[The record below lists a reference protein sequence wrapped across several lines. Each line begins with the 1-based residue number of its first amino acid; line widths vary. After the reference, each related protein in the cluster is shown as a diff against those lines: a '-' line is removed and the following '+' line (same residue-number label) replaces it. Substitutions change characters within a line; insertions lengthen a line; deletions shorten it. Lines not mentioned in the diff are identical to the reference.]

1 MALSTGPLGMNA
13 RNFLYIRRY
22 NSPSAKRIADDKLK
36 TKRLLISQKIPTT
49 KLIKAFNNRES
60 IRTFDWN
67 LPENG
72 FVVKPARG
80 YGGEGILVFT
90 SWRNQRGRTISGKRF
105 QVQQLESHLFD
116 IFEGV
121 YSLQGLPD
129 KAYIEERVLGHKFF
143 KKFVSIGLADIRIIL
158 FKSIPVMAM
167 LRLPTP
173 ESKFTA
179 NLHLGAIGV
188 GIDIRT
194 GITQH
199 AFLKG
204 KEITKIPGT
213 TYKIRG
219 IKIPQWDEI
228 LLMGAKT
235 QEIGKL
241 GYMGIDIVFDAK
253 AGPIVLEINAR
264 PGLEIQKANLSSLR
278 SRLEKIE
285 DVKPASLQ
293 RGVELAKSLFAAE
306 VVQNVNV
313 SPTTISVFE
322 PVTFNNNGIQKTY
335 NAKVDTG
342 AFRTAIDWSIAKD
355 LNLKPI
361 SQKILV
367 DSANARQL
375 RQAAKVTFT
384 LAGKKFN
391 TIATITDRS
400 HMNYPV
406 IIGRKDMTGF
416 VINPN
421 LVSTVKGESEDEL

>member
-22 NSPSAKRIADDKLK
+22 NSPPTKRIADDKLR
-36 TKRLLISQKIPTT
+36 TKRLLISNKIPTT
-49 KLIKAFNNRES
+49 KLIKAFNSRDS
-60 IRTFDWN
+60 IREFDWD
-67 LPENG
+67 LPANG

-80 YGGEGILVFT
+80 YGGEGIIVFT
-90 SWRNQRGRTISGKRF
+90 SWKNQRGRTISGKRF

-129 KAYIEERVLGHKFF
+129 KAYIEERVLAHKFF
-143 KKFVSIGLADIRIIL
+143 KKFASIGLADIRIIL

-219 IKIPQWDEI
+219 IKIPRWDEI

-235 QEIGKL
+235 QKIGKL

-253 AGPIVLEINAR
+253 KGPIVLEINAR

-285 DVKPASLQ
+285 DVKPASLEK
-293 RGVELAKSLFAAE
+293 GVELAKSLFASE

-322 PVTFNNNGIQKTY
+322 PVTFYSNGTQKTY

-342 AFRTAIDWSIAKD
+342 AFRTAIDWSVAKD

-384 LAGKKFN
+384 LAGKRFS

-416 VINPN
+416 VINPS
-421 LVSTVKGESEDEL
+421 LVSGIKGESEDEL

>member
-13 RNFLYIRRY
+13 RNFLYIRKY

-49 KLIKAFNNRES
+49 KLIKAFNSRES

-90 SWRNQRGRTISGKRF
+90 SWKNQRGRTISGKRF

>member
-49 KLIKAFNNRES
+49 KLIKAFNSRES

-90 SWRNQRGRTISGKRF
+90 SWKNQRGRTISGKRF

>member
-13 RNFLYIRRY
+13 RNFLYIRKY
-22 NSPSAKRIADDKLK
+22 NSPPAKKIADDKLR
-36 TKRLLISQKIPTT
+36 TKRLLISQKIPTA
-49 KLIKAFNNRES
+49 KLIKAFNSRES
-60 IRTFDWN
+60 IRAYDWN
-67 LPENG
+67 LPQNG

-90 SWRNQRGRTISGKRF
+90 SWKNQRGRTISGKRYN
-105 QVQQLESHLFD
+105 VEQLESHLFD

-121 YSLQGLPD
+121 YSLQDLPD
-129 KAYIEERVLGHKFF
+129 KAYIEERVLAHKFF
-143 KKFVSIGLADIRIIL
+143 KKFASIGLADIRIIF

-179 NLHLGAIGV
+179 NLHLGAIGI

-204 KEITKIPGT
+204 KELTQFPGT

-219 IKIPQWDEI
+219 IKIPSWDEI

-235 QEIGKL
+235 QEMSRL

-253 AGPIVLEINAR
+253 KGPIVLEINAR

-285 DVKPASLQ
+285 DVKPASLEK
-293 RGVELAKSLFAAE
+293 GVELAKSLFASE

-322 PVTFNNNGIQKTY
+322 PVTFYSNGTQKTY

-342 AFRTAIDWSIAKD
+342 AFRTAIDWSVAKD
-355 LNLKPI
+355 LNLKPM

-375 RQAAKVTFT
+375 RQAVKVTFT
-384 LAGKKFN
+384 LAGKRFS

-421 LVSTVKGESEDEL
+421 LASAAKDDFEDEL

>member
-13 RNFLYIRRY
+13 RNFLYIRKY
-22 NSPSAKRIADDKLK
+22 NSLFAKRIADDKLR
-36 TKRLLISQKIPTT
+36 TKRLLISQKIPTA
-49 KLIKAFNNRES
+49 KLIKAFNSRES

-90 SWRNQRGRTISGKRF
+90 SWKNQRGRTISGKRF

>member
-49 KLIKAFNNRES
+49 KLIKAFNSRES

-90 SWRNQRGRTISGKRF
+90 SWKNQRGRTISGKRF

-219 IKIPQWDEI
+219 IKIPRWDEI

-235 QEIGKL
+235 QKIGKL

-253 AGPIVLEINAR
+253 KGPIVLEINAR

-285 DVKPASLQ
+285 DVKPASLEK
-293 RGVELAKSLFAAE
+293 GVELAKSLFASE

-322 PVTFNNNGIQKTY
+322 PVTFYSNGTQKTY

-342 AFRTAIDWSIAKD
+342 AFRTAIDWSVAKD

-384 LAGKKFN
+384 LAGKRFS

-416 VINPN
+416 VINPS
-421 LVSTVKGESEDEL
+421 LVSGIKGESEDEL